1 VKKGRL
7 TMTKAINATERKRLE
22 RKRDIE
28 SGLVRRD
35 VKAHVDDWPVIRE
48 LEAKLRSARVKF
60 AN

>member
-1 VKKGRL
+1 
-7 TMTKAINATERKRLE
+7 MTKAINATERKRLE